1 MQPLSLGFSPCPND
15 TFMFEALANG
25 KLETA
30 LGFRPFIHDVEKL
43 NRLAREGALDI
54 TKVSFSNYPAISAR
68 YALLTAGAA
77 LGMGCGP
84 LLVSKKEIKLGEVRD
99 LKIAIP
105 GRFTTANLLM
115 SIFFPDAKR
124 KTEMLFSSIEDA
136 LLKEEADAGLLIH
149 ENRFTYASRGLKK
162 IADLGEIW
170 EKATGSPLPLG
181 GIAVR
186 RSLPVEMQQEIN
198 SLLGASIRHAVEH
211 PADVMP
217 YVRQHAREMDEEV
230 MRQHIALY
238 VNNFSLDLGTEGQKA
253 VALLL
258 RKGFEFGLLPPAEKE
273 MFVPSSYVP
282 DQAIREKKAGI

>member
-15 TFMFEALANG
+15 TFMFEALVNG
-25 KLETA
+25 RLGSALE
-30 LGFRPFIHDVEKL
+30 FRTVIHDVEKL

-54 TKVSFSNYPAISAR
+54 TKISFSNYPAISTN
-68 YALLTAGAA
+68 YALLTTGAA
-77 LGMGCGP
+77 LGVGCGP
-84 LLVSKKEIKLGEVRD
+84 LLVSKNEIKLGEVRD
-99 LKIAIP
+99 RKIAIP
-105 GRFTTANLLM
+105 GRFTTANLLLG
-115 SIFFPDAKR
+115 IFFPDAKR

-136 LLKEEADAGLLIH
+136 VLNEQADAGLLIH
-149 ENRFTYASRGLKK
+149 ENRFTYASRGLRK

-186 RSLPVEMQQEIN
+186 RSLPPGIQEEIN
-198 SLLGASIRHAVEH
+198 SLLGESIRYAREH
-211 PADVMP
+211 SPGVLP

-230 MRQHIALY
+230 IRQHIALY
-238 VNNFSLDLGTEGQKA
+238 VNNFSLDLGMEGQRA

-273 MFVPSSYVP
+273 LFVSSSFAP
-282 DQAIREKKAGI
+282 GNAFPKTKAGI